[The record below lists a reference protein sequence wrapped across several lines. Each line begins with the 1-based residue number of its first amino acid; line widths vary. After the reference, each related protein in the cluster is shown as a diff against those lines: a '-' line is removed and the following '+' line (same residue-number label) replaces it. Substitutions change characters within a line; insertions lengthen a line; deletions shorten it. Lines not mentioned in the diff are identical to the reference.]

1 MIGIIFTVPGEPLT
15 TSVFE
20 ALEEILG
27 EPDIKSLHSI
37 PLGKIMQCVREDE
50 GEVISIVNELTI
62 EINVIVLS
70 VSNKEVFNITRSGGQ
85 RLDSF

>member
-1 MIGIIFTVPGEPLT
+1 MKTFISTYFSERSDRGL
-15 TSVFE
+15 
-20 ALEEILG
+20 
-27 EPDIKSLHSI
+27 
-37 PLGKIMQCVREDE
+37 
-50 GEVISIVNELTI
+50 ISIVNELTI